1 MIQLRYTFII
11 LLLTISSFINGQKVG
26 LVLSGGGAYGYA
38 HVGVLKALEENNI
51 PINYITGTSAGALV
65 GGMYAA
71 GIPPKMIDSLI
82 QTSKYLM
89 MAKGQIEPEFE
100 HFFRKESIDASW
112 IKIRLTQDF
121 SLSKIIPTN
130 FMNPVLVD
138 YEGMAKYAPISAAI
152 NYNFD
157 SLFVPFRCLAADIS
171 SKTSVIFKSG
181 DLYQAVRASMT
192 FPGYLKPIKI
202 DGKLMFDG
210 GLYNNFPTD
219 VMYDEFFPDII
230 IGVNFSDTTA
240 PPDPDDAF
248 SQLIAMIVNRSPSS
262 IICDNGI
269 LLQPQ
274 LDINLFAF
282 DQADIAIQ
290 AGYDA
295 TMSIMDSIKK
305 LIHERTNPEDLMKKR
320 YLFYKKSVPLLFDN
334 IVVKGVSP
342 YIQNFIKKALLYN
355 DEFVDEPTLKKRYF
369 RLIADNKIK
378 FLYPIAVYNP
388 DTKKFT
394 LELDVLLERPFA
406 VRFGGVFS
414 SSPIN
419 TAFLGL
425 DYFKLRKVGLNVEL
439 NSFFGKY
446 YGSILGSVKFDFN
459 YKFPFS
465 VRFYGIN
472 NRWDYFKSFATFFEE
487 AKPSFIIEN
496 EQFAG
501 ADIILPISN
510 FGKLTLGGAFGEL
523 ENNYYQTDNFSPSD
537 TSDLTKLTGTVFSFL
552 YEQSTLNR
560 KQYASEGFSLTAS
573 GKLFNGLENTTPGS
587 TSALSLPAE
596 NVSQQWWIGKISA
609 QKYFKLSRIIQL
621 GVSLEFASIY
631 TQKFLDNYTATSII
645 SHSFQPI
652 PESRT
657 FFIAEHSTFNYGA
670 GGIQSV
676 FKIRPNID
684 LRVEGYYFRPYFA
697 IKSNAFNQAFYED
710 GLGVRSIIGSGSF
723 VYHSPLGPVSAGVNY
738 YSARKNPYSFIINFG
753 YILFNKRFLK

>member
-1 MIQLRYTFII
+1 MNLSKTIVCFILFFLCSI
-11 LLLTISSFINGQKVG
+11 KHGQKVG

-89 MAKGQIEPEFE
+89 MATGQIEPEFE
-100 HFFRKESIDASW
+100 HFFRKENVDASW

-130 FMNPVLVD
+130 FMNPILVD
-138 YEGMAKYAPISAAI
+138 YEGMSKYAPISAATH
-152 NYNFD
+152 YNFD
-157 SLFVPFRCLAADIS
+157 SLFIPFRCVAADIS
-171 SKTSVIFKSG
+171 SKKSVVFNSG

-192 FPGYLKPIKI
+192 FPGYLKPIKV

-230 IGVNFSDTTA
+230 IGVNFSDTAA
-240 PPDPDDAF
+240 PPDPDDVF
-248 SQLIAMIVNRSPSS
+248 SQLRAMIINRSPSS
-262 IICDNGI
+262 IICENGI

-274 LDINLFAF
+274 LDISLFAF
-282 DQADIAIQ
+282 DQADKAIQ

-295 TMSIMDSIKK
+295 AMSIMDSIKE
-305 LIHERTNPEDLMKKR
+305 LIHERTNPADLMKKR
-320 YLFYKKSVPLLFDN
+320 YLFHKQSIPLIFDN
-334 IVVKGVSP
+334 IEVKGVTP
-342 YIQNFIKKALLYN
+342 YIQNFIKKSLMYN

-369 RLIADNKIK
+369 RLVADNKIK
-378 FLYPIAVYNP
+378 FLYPTAVYNP
-388 DTKKFT
+388 VTKKFT

-446 YGSILGSVKFDFN
+446 YGSILGSLKLDFN

-501 ADIILPISN
+501 ADIIIPVSN
-510 FGKLTLGGAFGEL
+510 FGKLTIGGAFGEI
-523 ENNYYQTDNFSPSD
+523 ENNYYQTSNFRPRD
-537 TSDLTKLTGTVFSFL
+537 TSDLTRLTGTVFSIL

-560 KQYASEGFSLTAS
+560 KQYASEGFNLTIS
-573 GKLFNGLENTTPGS
+573 GKYFNGLENSIPGS

-596 NVSQQWWIGKISA
+596 NVSQQWWIGKMSA
-609 QKYFKLSRIIQL
+609 QKYFKLNKTIQL
-621 GVSLEFASIY
+621 GISLELASIY
-631 TQKFLDNYTATSII
+631 TQKFLDNFTATSII

-657 FFIAEHSTFNYGA
+657 FFISDHATFNYGA
-670 GGIQSV
+670 GGIQSIV
-676 FKIRPNID
+676 KLKPNID
-684 LRVEGYYFRPYFA
+684 FRLEGYYFRPYYA
-697 IKSNAFNQAFYED
+697 IKSNTFNQAYYEE
-710 GLGVRSIIGSGSF
+710 GLGTRSIIGSGSF
-723 VYHSPLGPVSAGVNY
+723 VYHSPLGPVSAGINY
-738 YSARKNPYSFIINFG
+738 YSAREKKYSIIINFG